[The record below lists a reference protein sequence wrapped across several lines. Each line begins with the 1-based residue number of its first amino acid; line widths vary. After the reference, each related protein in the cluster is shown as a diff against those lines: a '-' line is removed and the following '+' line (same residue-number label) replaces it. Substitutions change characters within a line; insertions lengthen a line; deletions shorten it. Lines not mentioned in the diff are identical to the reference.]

1 MKAASPANSP
11 KMHEVMAAYKDS
23 TTPQKRKNS
32 GDETPKSKK
41 VINRITRPKATR
53 IVSKV
58 PPSQLAPAC
67 YYDDVRN
74 GTANHGQG
82 AGNSKRGP
90 IFDR

>member
-1 MKAASPANSP
+1 MLK
-11 KMHEVMAAYKDS
+11 
-23 TTPQKRKNS
+23 Q
-32 GDETPKSKK
+32 
-41 VINRITRPKATR
+41 
-53 IVSKV
+53 V

-90 IFDR
+90 IFDIQSSAAKFLNIINLRGKYVRIPALYGNIFYFLFVFYFLSGNDI

>member
-1 MKAASPANSP
+1 MF
-11 KMHEVMAAYKDS
+11 E
-23 TTPQKRKNS
+23 
-32 GDETPKSKK
+32 
-41 VINRITRPKATR
+41 I
-53 IVSKV
+53 KV

-90 IFDR
+90 IFDRQSSAAKFLIRINLRGRYVYIQALYGNILFVNFLFLFFVRK